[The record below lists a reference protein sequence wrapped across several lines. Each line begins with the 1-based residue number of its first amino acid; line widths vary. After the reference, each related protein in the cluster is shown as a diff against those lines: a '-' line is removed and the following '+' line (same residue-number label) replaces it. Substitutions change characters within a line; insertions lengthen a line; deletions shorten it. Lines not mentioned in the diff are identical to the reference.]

1 MSLLLKILS
10 VLFAS
15 AGVIWLNANSVGVA
29 IVSLAVKLGLNDY
42 LKAVNTSLEVFYARL
57 SEFDQS
63 ALFVQYGPWGLTTGG
78 ALLFVLILIWQFFS
92 GANKNRLPEKLARFC
107 EELAEEI
114 LEFINERQLQEPQ
127 HTTEDLTDITEEQID
142 TQFEEEAT
150 YSNETK
156 ILYEEKIMP
165 KLKDLH
171 SLLEKNNHRPSE
183 ILAFGDDSWANRNIG
198 RLTSYARI
206 LRLGEKIID
215 NKQVQD
221 GIIEQV
227 GSV

>member
-1 MSLLLKILS
+1 MSSLLKILS
-10 VLFAS
+10 VISAS
-15 AGVIWLNANSVGVA
+15 VGVIWLNANFVGIA
-29 IVSLAVKLGLNDY
+29 IVSMAGKFGLSDY
-42 LKAVNTSLEVFYARL
+42 LEAVNKPLEVFYARL
-57 SEFDQS
+57 SEFDLS
-63 ALFVQYGPWGLTTGG
+63 TPIVQYGPWGLTIGG
-78 ALLFVLILIWQFFS
+78 ALLFVLIVIGQFLS
-92 GANKNRLPEKLARFC
+92 GASRNRLPEKLAQTC

-127 HTTEDLTDITEEQID
+127 HSSDDLTDITEEQLD
-142 TQFEEEAT
+142 TQFEEDAN

-156 ILYEEKIMP
+156 ILYEEKITP

-171 SLLEKNNHRPSE
+171 SLLVKNNHRPSE